1 MSEKY
6 STDELVK
13 SIEETYLERMDLFER
28 FIGGYLQ
35 RNTQYDRRDA
45 IIARLRAADTLYE
58 AANPIVGEISN
69 FADND
74 LTEYQVIRF
83 KDLVR
88 LRKAIAEYEGKEG

>member
-6 STDELVK
+6 STDDLVRWVEG
-13 SIEETYLERMDLFER
+13 IAPGFHECCPPF
-28 FIGGYLQ
+28 
-35 RNTQYDRRDA
+35 A
-45 IIARLRAADTLYE
+45 IIARLRAADKLCE

-88 LRKAIAEYEGKEG
+88 LRKAIADYNGKEE

>member
-1 MSEKY
+1 MSKY
-6 STDELVK
+6 STNRLIDALK
-13 SIEETYLERMDLFER
+13 RKHMPLMYEEE
-28 FIGGYLQ
+28 
-35 RNTQYDRRDA
+35 DA
-45 IIARLRAADTLYE
+45 IIARLRAADKLCE

>member
-1 MSEKY
+1 MSEKRKIVVLIDKNALNVEKEIA
-6 STDELVK
+6 DEAYTW
-13 SIEETYLERMDLFER
+13 EDYP
-28 FIGGYLQ
+28 
-35 RNTQYDRRDA
+35 DA
-45 IIARLRAADTLYE
+45 KLRAADALCE

-88 LRKAIAEYEGKEG
+88 LRKAIAEYEGKQ